1 MTAVMVDGETVLLVN
16 VDGSVRAYSNRC
28 PHQASSLDEGDLDGE
43 TLTCAKHLWEF
54 NAVTGCGINPDDA
67 TLTTRLPGR
76 RRRHDLRGHRPVTR
90 SRVVVIGGGAGS
102 AAAVA
107 ELRKLGFDGSLT
119 LVSAENTVPYER
131 PPLSKG
137 FLLGT
142 SGQVPVK
149 DAAWYEQASVELI
162 LGSRATRLDLAA
174 RTVTLSGGAVLGD
187 HQLLLATGVRPRVLP
202 GLDGDSVCYLRTGED
217 AAALR
222 DRITAAGHVAVL
234 GGGFIGCEVA
244 AAAIR
249 LGKRATIL
257 EALPNLL
264 HRALGPELADAWWP
278 ASTGTK
284 ASTSAPG
291 SRCSG
296 SGRAAA
302 ACGSAPW
309 SATSTPTSSSSAWA
323 PCPTPSSPSRPPCRP
338 AHGIEVDEC
347 FATAA
352 PDVYAIGDV
361 AAQHLPEHG
370 RRVRVEHHDTA
381 IRHGRV
387 AARNML
393 GQREPFGDV
402 HWFWSD
408 QFDHTISSAGLISE
422 SDGPGELVIRG
433 SLEQRS
439 FSAFSLDGDRVRAV
453 IALNRPRDV
462 LDARRLIA
470 RDHSATAGQLRDE
483 SLPLKRLAAPA
494 VTAT

>member
-1 MTAVMVDGETVLLVN
+1 
-16 VDGSVRAYSNRC
+16 
-28 PHQASSLDEGDLDGE
+28 
-43 TLTCAKHLWEF
+43 
-54 NAVTGCGINPDDA
+54 
-67 TLTTRLPGR
+67 
-76 RRRHDLRGHRPVTR
+76 
-90 SRVVVIGGGAGS
+90 VVIGGGAGS

-107 ELRKLGFDGSLT
+107 ELRKQGFDGSLT

-174 RTVTLSGGAVLGD
+174 RTVTLSGGAALGYD
-187 HQLLLATGVRPRVLP
+187 QLLLATGVRPRVLP
-202 GLDGDSVCYLRTGED
+202 GLDGDGVCYLRTGED

-222 DRITAAGHVAVL
+222 DRMTAAGHVAVL

-244 AAAIR
+244 AAAVR
-249 LGKRATIL
+249 LGKRATIM
-257 EALPNLL
+257 EALPTLL
-264 HRALGPELADAWWP
+264 HRALGPELGDIVAGIHRDEGVDVRTGQQVLGVRPRPGGGVRISTAVGDLDADVLVVGVGTVPNSELAGQAGLP
-278 ASTGTK
+278 AG
-284 ASTSAPG
+284 
-291 SRCSG
+291 
-296 SGRAAA
+296 
-302 ACGSAPW
+302 
-309 SATSTPTSSSSAWA
+309 
-323 PCPTPSSPSRPPCRP
+323 
-338 AHGIEVDEC
+338 HGIEVDEC

-352 PDVYAIGDV
+352 PGIYAIGDV
-361 AAQHLPEHG
+361 AAQHLPGHG
-370 RRVRVEHHDTA
+370 HRVRVEHHDTA
-381 IRHGRV
+381 LRHGRV

-393 GQREPFGDV
+393 GHREPFGDV

-408 QFDHTISSAGLISE
+408 QFDHTISSAGLIPE
-422 SDGPGELVIRG
+422 SDGTGELVIRG

-453 IALNRPRDV
+453 ISLNRPRDV

>member
-1 MTAVMVDGETVLLVN
+1 M
-16 VDGSVRAYSNRC
+16 
-28 PHQASSLDEGDLDGE
+28 
-43 TLTCAKHLWEF
+43 
-54 NAVTGCGINPDDA
+54 
-67 TLTTRLPGR
+67 
-76 RRRHDLRGHRPVTR
+76 
-90 SRVVVIGGGAGS
+90 VIGGGAGS

-107 ELRKLGFDGSLT
+107 ELRKQGFDGSLT

-174 RTVTLSGGAVLGD
+174 RTVTLSGGAVIGYD
-187 HQLLLATGVRPRVLP
+187 QLLLATGVRPRVLP
-202 GLDGDSVCYLRTGED
+202 GLDGDGVCYLRTGED

-222 DRITAAGHVAVL
+222 DRMTAAGHVAVL

-244 AAAIR
+244 AAAVR

-257 EALPNLL
+257 EALPTLL
-264 HRALGPELADAWWP
+264 HRALGPELGDIVAGIHRDEGVDVRTGQQVLGVRPRPGGGVRISTAAGDVGADVLVVGVGTVPNTELAEQAGLP
-278 ASTGTK
+278 AG
-284 ASTSAPG
+284 
-291 SRCSG
+291 
-296 SGRAAA
+296 
-302 ACGSAPW
+302 
-309 SATSTPTSSSSAWA
+309 
-323 PCPTPSSPSRPPCRP
+323 
-338 AHGIEVDEC
+338 HGIEVDEC

-352 PDVYAIGDV
+352 PGIYAIGDV
-361 AAQHLPEHG
+361 AAQHLPGHG

-381 IRHGRV
+381 LRHGRV

-393 GQREPFGDV
+393 GQREPFSDV

-408 QFDHTISSAGLISE
+408 QFDHTISSAGLIPG
-422 SDGPGELVIRG
+422 SDGTGELVIRG

-453 IALNRPRDV
+453 ISLNRPRDV

>member
-1 MTAVMVDGETVLLVN
+1 
-16 VDGSVRAYSNRC
+16 
-28 PHQASSLDEGDLDGE
+28 
-43 TLTCAKHLWEF
+43 
-54 NAVTGCGINPDDA
+54 
-67 TLTTRLPGR
+67 
-76 RRRHDLRGHRPVTR
+76 
-90 SRVVVIGGGAGS
+90 VVIGGGAGS

-107 ELRKLGFDGSLT
+107 ELRKQGFDGSLT

-174 RTVTLSGGAVLGD
+174 RTVTLSGGAVLGYD
-187 HQLLLATGVRPRVLP
+187 QLLLATGVRPRVLP
-202 GLDGDSVCYLRTGED
+202 GLDGDGVCYLRTGED
-217 AAALR
+217 AATLR
-222 DRITAAGHVAVL
+222 DRMTAAGHVAVL

-257 EALPNLL
+257 EALPTLL
-264 HRALGPELADAWWP
+264 HRALGPELGDVVAGIHRDEGVDVRTGQQVLGIRPRRGGVRISTAAGDVDADVLVVGVGTVPNTELAEQAGLP
-278 ASTGTK
+278 AG
-284 ASTSAPG
+284 
-291 SRCSG
+291 
-296 SGRAAA
+296 
-302 ACGSAPW
+302 
-309 SATSTPTSSSSAWA
+309 
-323 PCPTPSSPSRPPCRP
+323 
-338 AHGIEVDEC
+338 HGIEVDEC

-352 PDVYAIGDV
+352 PGIYAIGDV
-361 AAQHLPEHG
+361 AAQHLPGHG

-381 IRHGRV
+381 VRHGRV
-387 AARNML
+387 AARNMA
-393 GQREPFGDV
+393 GQREPFADV

-408 QFDHTISSAGLISE
+408 QYDHTISSAGLIPG

-433 SLEQRS
+433 SLEQRN

-453 IALNRPRDV
+453 ISLNRPRDV

-470 RDHSATAGQLRDE
+470 RDHSATAAQLCDE

>member
-1 MTAVMVDGETVLLVN
+1 
-16 VDGSVRAYSNRC
+16 
-28 PHQASSLDEGDLDGE
+28 
-43 TLTCAKHLWEF
+43 
-54 NAVTGCGINPDDA
+54 
-67 TLTTRLPGR
+67 
-76 RRRHDLRGHRPVTR
+76 
-90 SRVVVIGGGAGS
+90 VVIGGGAGS

-107 ELRKLGFDGSLT
+107 ELRKQGFDGSLT

-174 RTVTLSGGAVLGD
+174 RTVTLSGGAVLGYD
-187 HQLLLATGVRPRVLP
+187 QLLLATGVRPRVLP
-202 GLDGDSVCYLRTGED
+202 GLDGDGVCYLRTGED

-222 DRITAAGHVAVL
+222 DRMTAAGHVAVL

-257 EALPNLL
+257 EALPTLL
-264 HRALGPELADAWWP
+264 HRALSPELGDVVAGIHRDEGVDVRTGQQVLGTRPRPGGGVRISTAAGDVDAAVLVVGVGTVPNTELAGQAGLP
-278 ASTGTK
+278 AG
-284 ASTSAPG
+284 
-291 SRCSG
+291 
-296 SGRAAA
+296 
-302 ACGSAPW
+302 
-309 SATSTPTSSSSAWA
+309 
-323 PCPTPSSPSRPPCRP
+323 
-338 AHGIEVDEC
+338 HGIEVDEC

-352 PDVYAIGDV
+352 PGIYAIGDV
-361 AAQHLPEHG
+361 AAQYLPRHG

-393 GQREPFGDV
+393 GQREPFADV

-408 QFDHTISSAGLISE
+408 QFDHTISSAGLIPE

-453 IALNRPRDV
+453 ISLNRPRDV

-470 RDHSATAGQLRDE
+470 RDHSATAAQLRDE

>member
-1 MTAVMVDGETVLLVN
+1 M
-16 VDGSVRAYSNRC
+16 
-28 PHQASSLDEGDLDGE
+28 
-43 TLTCAKHLWEF
+43 K
-54 NAVTGCGINPDDA
+54 
-67 TLTTRLPGR
+67 
-76 RRRHDLRGHRPVTR
+76 R
-90 SRVVVIGGGAGS
+90 SRIVVIGGGAGS

-107 ELRKLGFDGSLT
+107 ELRKQGFDGSLT

-174 RTVTLSGGAVLGD
+174 RTVTLSGGAVLGYD
-187 HQLLLATGVRPRVLP
+187 QLLLATGVRPRVLP
-202 GLDGDSVCYLRTGED
+202 GLDGDGVCYLRTSED

-222 DRITAAGHVAVL
+222 DRMTAAGHVAVL

-257 EALPNLL
+257 EALPTLL
-264 HRALGPELADAWWP
+264 HRALGPELGDVVAGIHRDEGVDVRTGQQVLGIRPRRGGVRISTAAGDVDADVLVVGV
-278 ASTGTK
+278 GTVPNIEL
-284 ASTSAPG
+284 AEQAGLPVG
-291 SRCSG
+291 Q
-296 SGRAAA
+296 
-302 ACGSAPW
+302 
-309 SATSTPTSSSSAWA
+309 
-323 PCPTPSSPSRPPCRP
+323 
-338 AHGIEVDEC
+338 GIEVDEC

-352 PDVYAIGDV
+352 PGIYAIGDV
-361 AAQHLPEHG
+361 AAQHLPGHG

-387 AARNML
+387 AARNMA
-393 GQREPFGDV
+393 GQREPFADV

-408 QFDHTISSAGLISE
+408 QYDHTISSAGLIPG

-453 IALNRPRDV
+453 ISLNRPRDV

-470 RDHSATAGQLRDE
+470 RDHSATAAQLCDE

>member
-1 MTAVMVDGETVLLVN
+1 V
-16 VDGSVRAYSNRC
+16 
-28 PHQASSLDEGDLDGE
+28 
-43 TLTCAKHLWEF
+43 K
-54 NAVTGCGINPDDA
+54 
-67 TLTTRLPGR
+67 
-76 RRRHDLRGHRPVTR
+76 R
-90 SRVVVIGGGAGS
+90 SRIVVIGGGAGS

-107 ELRKLGFDGSLT
+107 ELRKQGFDGSLT

-174 RTVTLSGGAVLGD
+174 RTVTLSGGAVLGYD
-187 HQLLLATGVRPRVLP
+187 QLLLATGVRPRVLP
-202 GLDGDSVCYLRTGED
+202 GLDGDGVCYLRTGED

-222 DRITAAGHVAVL
+222 DRMTAAGHVAVL

-257 EALPNLL
+257 EALPTLL
-264 HRALGPELADAWWP
+264 HRALGPELGDVVAGIHRDEGVDVRTGQQVLGIRPRRGGVRISTAAGDVDADVLVVGVGTVPNTELAEQAGLP
-278 ASTGTK
+278 AG
-284 ASTSAPG
+284 
-291 SRCSG
+291 
-296 SGRAAA
+296 
-302 ACGSAPW
+302 
-309 SATSTPTSSSSAWA
+309 
-323 PCPTPSSPSRPPCRP
+323 
-338 AHGIEVDEC
+338 HGIEVDEC

-352 PDVYAIGDV
+352 PGIYAIGDV
-361 AAQHLPEHG
+361 AAQHLPGHG

-387 AARNML
+387 AARNMA
-393 GQREPFGDV
+393 GQREPFADV

-408 QFDHTISSAGLISE
+408 QYDHTISSAGLIPG

-453 IALNRPRDV
+453 ISLNRPRDV

-470 RDHSATAGQLRDE
+470 RDHSATAAQLCDE

>member
-1 MTAVMVDGETVLLVN
+1 M
-16 VDGSVRAYSNRC
+16 
-28 PHQASSLDEGDLDGE
+28 
-43 TLTCAKHLWEF
+43 
-54 NAVTGCGINPDDA
+54 
-67 TLTTRLPGR
+67 
-76 RRRHDLRGHRPVTR
+76 
-90 SRVVVIGGGAGS
+90 VIGGGAGS

-107 ELRKLGFDGSLT
+107 ELRKQGFDGSLT

-174 RTVTLSGGAVLGD
+174 RTVTLSGGAVLGYD
-187 HQLLLATGVRPRVLP
+187 QLLLATGVRPRVLP
-202 GLDGDSVCYLRTGED
+202 GLDGDGVCYLRTGED

-222 DRITAAGHVAVL
+222 DRMTAAGHVAVL

-257 EALPNLL
+257 EALPSLL
-264 HRALGPELADAWWP
+264 HRALGPELGDVVAGIHRDEGVDVRTGQQVLGIRPRRGGVRISTAAGDVDADVLVVGVGTVPSTELAEQAGLP
-278 ASTGTK
+278 AG
-284 ASTSAPG
+284 
-291 SRCSG
+291 
-296 SGRAAA
+296 
-302 ACGSAPW
+302 
-309 SATSTPTSSSSAWA
+309 
-323 PCPTPSSPSRPPCRP
+323 
-338 AHGIEVDEC
+338 HGIEVDEC

-352 PDVYAIGDV
+352 PGIYAIGDV
-361 AAQHLPEHG
+361 AAQHLPGHG

-408 QFDHTISSAGLISE
+408 QFDHTISSAGLIPG

-453 IALNRPRDV
+453 ISLNRPRDV

-470 RDHSATAGQLRDE
+470 RDHSATAAQLCDE

>member
-1 MTAVMVDGETVLLVN
+1 M
-16 VDGSVRAYSNRC
+16 
-28 PHQASSLDEGDLDGE
+28 
-43 TLTCAKHLWEF
+43 
-54 NAVTGCGINPDDA
+54 
-67 TLTTRLPGR
+67 
-76 RRRHDLRGHRPVTR
+76 
-90 SRVVVIGGGAGS
+90 VIGGGAGS

-107 ELRKLGFDGSLT
+107 ELRKQGFDGSLT

-174 RTVTLSGGAVLGD
+174 RTVTLSGGAVLGYD
-187 HQLLLATGVRPRVLP
+187 QLLLATGVRPRVLP
-202 GLDGDSVCYLRTGED
+202 GLDGDGVCYLRTGED
-217 AAALR
+217 AATLR
-222 DRITAAGHVAVL
+222 DRMTAAGHVAVL

-257 EALPNLL
+257 EALPTLL
-264 HRALGPELADAWWP
+264 HRALGPELGDVVAGIHRDEGVDVRTGQQVLGIRPRRGGVRISTAAGDVDADVLVVGVGTVPNTELAEQAGLP
-278 ASTGTK
+278 AG
-284 ASTSAPG
+284 
-291 SRCSG
+291 
-296 SGRAAA
+296 
-302 ACGSAPW
+302 
-309 SATSTPTSSSSAWA
+309 
-323 PCPTPSSPSRPPCRP
+323 
-338 AHGIEVDEC
+338 HGIEVDEC

-352 PDVYAIGDV
+352 PGIYAIGDV
-361 AAQHLPEHG
+361 AAQHLPGHG

-387 AARNML
+387 AARNMA
-393 GQREPFGDV
+393 GQREPFADV

-408 QFDHTISSAGLISE
+408 QYDHTISSAGLIPG

-433 SLEQRS
+433 SLEQRN

-453 IALNRPRDV
+453 ISLNRPRDV
-462 LDARRLIA
+462 LDTRRLIA
-470 RDHSATAGQLRDE
+470 RDHSATAAQLRDE

>member
-1 MTAVMVDGETVLLVN
+1 V
-16 VDGSVRAYSNRC
+16 
-28 PHQASSLDEGDLDGE
+28 
-43 TLTCAKHLWEF
+43 K
-54 NAVTGCGINPDDA
+54 
-67 TLTTRLPGR
+67 
-76 RRRHDLRGHRPVTR
+76 R
-90 SRVVVIGGGAGS
+90 SRIVVIGGGAGS

-107 ELRKLGFDGSLT
+107 ELRKQGFDGSLT

-149 DAAWYEQASVELI
+149 DAVWYEQASVELI

-174 RTVTLSGGAVLGD
+174 RTVTLSGGAVLGYD
-187 HQLLLATGVRPRVLP
+187 QLLLATGVRPRVLP
-202 GLDGDSVCYLRTGED
+202 GLDGDGVCYLRTGED
-217 AAALR
+217 AATLR
-222 DRITAAGHVAVL
+222 DRMTAAGHVAVL

-257 EALPNLL
+257 EALPTLL
-264 HRALGPELADAWWP
+264 HRALGPELGDVVAGIHRDEGVDVRTGQQVLGIRPRRGGLRISTAAGDVDADVLVVGVGTVPNTELAEQAGLP
-278 ASTGTK
+278 AG
-284 ASTSAPG
+284 
-291 SRCSG
+291 
-296 SGRAAA
+296 
-302 ACGSAPW
+302 
-309 SATSTPTSSSSAWA
+309 
-323 PCPTPSSPSRPPCRP
+323 
-338 AHGIEVDEC
+338 HGIEVDEC

-352 PDVYAIGDV
+352 PGIYAVGDV
-361 AAQHLPEHG
+361 AAQHLPGHG

-387 AARNML
+387 AARNMA
-393 GQREPFGDV
+393 GQREPFADV

-408 QFDHTISSAGLISE
+408 QYDHTISSAGLIPG

-453 IALNRPRDV
+453 ISLNRPRDV

-470 RDHSATAGQLRDE
+470 RDHSATAAQLRDE

>member
-1 MTAVMVDGETVLLVN
+1 M
-16 VDGSVRAYSNRC
+16 
-28 PHQASSLDEGDLDGE
+28 
-43 TLTCAKHLWEF
+43 
-54 NAVTGCGINPDDA
+54 
-67 TLTTRLPGR
+67 
-76 RRRHDLRGHRPVTR
+76 
-90 SRVVVIGGGAGS
+90 VIGGGAGS

-107 ELRKLGFDGSLT
+107 ELRKQGFDGSLA
-119 LVSAENTVPYER
+119 LVSAENTAPYER

-149 DAAWYEQASVELI
+149 DPAWYEQASVELI
-162 LGSRATRLDLAA
+162 LGSRATGLDLAA
-174 RTVTLSGGAVLGD
+174 RTVTLSGGAVLGYD
-187 HQLLLATGVRPRVLP
+187 QLLLATGVRPRVLP
-202 GLDGDSVCYLRTGED
+202 GLDSDGVCYLRTGED

-222 DRITAAGHVAVL
+222 DKMTAAGHVAVL

-257 EALPNLL
+257 EALPTLL
-264 HRALGPELADAWWP
+264 HRALGPEFGDVVAGVHRDEGVDVRTGQQVLGVRPRRGGVRISTAAGDVDADVLVVGVGTVPNTELAEQTGLP
-278 ASTGTK
+278 AG
-284 ASTSAPG
+284 
-291 SRCSG
+291 
-296 SGRAAA
+296 
-302 ACGSAPW
+302 
-309 SATSTPTSSSSAWA
+309 
-323 PCPTPSSPSRPPCRP
+323 
-338 AHGIEVDEC
+338 HGIEVDEC

-352 PDVYAIGDV
+352 PGIYSIGDV
-361 AAQHLPEHG
+361 AAQYLPGHG

-381 IRHGRV
+381 LRHGRV

-408 QFDHTISSAGLISE
+408 QFDHTISSAGLIPG

-453 IALNRPRDV
+453 ISLNRPRDV

-494 VTAT
+494 VTRT

>member
-1 MTAVMVDGETVLLVN
+1 
-16 VDGSVRAYSNRC
+16 VR
-28 PHQASSLDEGDLDGE
+28 
-43 TLTCAKHLWEF
+43 
-54 NAVTGCGINPDDA
+54 
-67 TLTTRLPGR
+67 
-76 RRRHDLRGHRPVTR
+76 R
-90 SRVVVIGGGAGS
+90 SRIAVIGGGAGS

-107 ELRKLGFDGSLT
+107 ELRKQGFDGSLT

-174 RTVTLSGGAVLGD
+174 RTVTLSGGAVLGYD
-187 HQLLLATGVRPRVLP
+187 QLLLATGVRPRVLP
-202 GLDGDSVCYLRTGED
+202 GLDGDGVCYLRTGED

-222 DRITAAGHVAVL
+222 DRMTAAGHVAVL

-257 EALPNLL
+257 EALPTLL
-264 HRALGPELADAWWP
+264 HRALGPELGDVVAGIHRDEGVDVRTGQQVLGIRPRRGGVRISTAAGDVDADVLVVGVGTVPNTELAEQAGLP
-278 ASTGTK
+278 AG
-284 ASTSAPG
+284 
-291 SRCSG
+291 
-296 SGRAAA
+296 
-302 ACGSAPW
+302 
-309 SATSTPTSSSSAWA
+309 
-323 PCPTPSSPSRPPCRP
+323 
-338 AHGIEVDEC
+338 HGIEVDEC

-352 PDVYAIGDV
+352 PGIYAIGDV
-361 AAQHLPEHG
+361 AAQHLPGHG

-381 IRHGRV
+381 VRHGRV
-387 AARNML
+387 AARNMA
-393 GQREPFGDV
+393 GQREPFADV

-408 QFDHTISSAGLISE
+408 QYDHTISSAGLIPG

-433 SLEQRS
+433 SLEQRN

-453 IALNRPRDV
+453 ISLNRPRDV

-470 RDHSATAGQLRDE
+470 RDHSATAAQLCDE

>member
-1 MTAVMVDGETVLLVN
+1 
-16 VDGSVRAYSNRC
+16 
-28 PHQASSLDEGDLDGE
+28 
-43 TLTCAKHLWEF
+43 
-54 NAVTGCGINPDDA
+54 
-67 TLTTRLPGR
+67 
-76 RRRHDLRGHRPVTR
+76 
-90 SRVVVIGGGAGS
+90 VVIGGGAGS

-107 ELRKLGFDGSLT
+107 ELRKQGYDGSLT

-174 RTVTLSGGAVLGD
+174 RTVTLSGGAVLGYD
-187 HQLLLATGVRPRVLP
+187 QLLLATGVRPRVLP
-202 GLDGDSVCYLRTGED
+202 GLDGDGVCYLRTSED

-222 DRITAAGHVAVL
+222 DRMTAAGHVAVL

-257 EALPNLL
+257 EALPTLL
-264 HRALGPELADAWWP
+264 HRALGPELGDVVAGIHRDEGVDVRTGQQVLGIRPRRGGLRISTAAGDVDADVLVVGVGTVPNTELAEQAGLP
-278 ASTGTK
+278 AG
-284 ASTSAPG
+284 
-291 SRCSG
+291 
-296 SGRAAA
+296 
-302 ACGSAPW
+302 
-309 SATSTPTSSSSAWA
+309 
-323 PCPTPSSPSRPPCRP
+323 
-338 AHGIEVDEC
+338 HGIEVDEC

-352 PDVYAIGDV
+352 PGIYAIGDV
-361 AAQHLPEHG
+361 AAQHLPGHG

-387 AARNML
+387 AARNMA
-393 GQREPFGDV
+393 GQREPFADV

-408 QFDHTISSAGLISE
+408 QYDHTISSAGLIPG

-453 IALNRPRDV
+453 ISLNRPRDV

-470 RDHSATAGQLRDE
+470 RDHSATAAQLCDE

>member
-1 MTAVMVDGETVLLVN
+1 M
-16 VDGSVRAYSNRC
+16 
-28 PHQASSLDEGDLDGE
+28 
-43 TLTCAKHLWEF
+43 
-54 NAVTGCGINPDDA
+54 
-67 TLTTRLPGR
+67 
-76 RRRHDLRGHRPVTR
+76 
-90 SRVVVIGGGAGS
+90 VIGGGAGS

-107 ELRKLGFDGSLT
+107 ELRKQGFDGSLT

-174 RTVTLSGGAVLGD
+174 RTVTLSGGAVLGYD
-187 HQLLLATGVRPRVLP
+187 QLLLATGVRPRVLP
-202 GLDGDSVCYLRTGED
+202 GLDGDGVCYLRTSED

-222 DRITAAGHVAVL
+222 DRMTAAGHVAVL

-257 EALPNLL
+257 EALPTLL
-264 HRALGPELADAWWP
+264 HRALGPELGDVVAGIHRDEGVDVRTGQQVLGIRPRRGGLRISTAAGDVDADVLVVGVGTVPNTELAEQAGLP
-278 ASTGTK
+278 AG
-284 ASTSAPG
+284 
-291 SRCSG
+291 
-296 SGRAAA
+296 
-302 ACGSAPW
+302 
-309 SATSTPTSSSSAWA
+309 
-323 PCPTPSSPSRPPCRP
+323 
-338 AHGIEVDEC
+338 HGIEVDEC

-352 PDVYAIGDV
+352 PGIYAIGDV
-361 AAQHLPEHG
+361 AAQHLPGHG

-387 AARNML
+387 AARNMA
-393 GQREPFGDV
+393 GQREPFADV

-408 QFDHTISSAGLISE
+408 QYDHTISSAGLIPG

-453 IALNRPRDV
+453 ISLNRPRDV

-470 RDHSATAGQLRDE
+470 RDHSATAAQLCDE

>member
-1 MTAVMVDGETVLLVN
+1 M
-16 VDGSVRAYSNRC
+16 
-28 PHQASSLDEGDLDGE
+28 
-43 TLTCAKHLWEF
+43 
-54 NAVTGCGINPDDA
+54 
-67 TLTTRLPGR
+67 
-76 RRRHDLRGHRPVTR
+76 
-90 SRVVVIGGGAGS
+90 VIGGGASS

-107 ELRKLGFDGSLT
+107 ELRKQGFDGSLT
-119 LVSAENTVPYER
+119 LVSAENMVPYER

-174 RTVTLSGGAVLGD
+174 RTVTLSGGAVLGYD
-187 HQLLLATGVRPRVLP
+187 QLLLATGVRPRVLP
-202 GLDGDSVCYLRTGED
+202 GLDGDGVCYLRTGED

-222 DRITAAGHVAVL
+222 DRMTAARHIAVL

-257 EALPNLL
+257 EALPTLL
-264 HRALGPELADAWWP
+264 HRALGPELGDVVAGIHRDEGVDVRTGQQVLGIRPRRGGVRISTAAGDVDADVLVVGVGTVP
-278 ASTGTK
+278 STELAEQAGL
-284 ASTSAPG
+284 PVG
-291 SRCSG
+291 
-296 SGRAAA
+296 
-302 ACGSAPW
+302 
-309 SATSTPTSSSSAWA
+309 
-323 PCPTPSSPSRPPCRP
+323 
-338 AHGIEVDEC
+338 HGIEVDEC

-352 PDVYAIGDV
+352 PGIYAIGDV
-361 AAQHLPEHG
+361 AAQHLPGHG

-393 GQREPFGDV
+393 GQREPFADV

-408 QFDHTISSAGLISE
+408 QFDHTISSAGLIPG

-453 IALNRPRDV
+453 ISLNRPRDV
-462 LDARRLIA
+462 LDVRRLIA
-470 RDHSATAGQLRDE
+470 RDHSATAAQLRDE

>member
-1 MTAVMVDGETVLLVN
+1 V
-16 VDGSVRAYSNRC
+16 
-28 PHQASSLDEGDLDGE
+28 
-43 TLTCAKHLWEF
+43 K
-54 NAVTGCGINPDDA
+54 
-67 TLTTRLPGR
+67 
-76 RRRHDLRGHRPVTR
+76 R
-90 SRVVVIGGGAGS
+90 SRIVVIGGGAGS

-107 ELRKLGFDGSLT
+107 ELRKQGFDGSLT

-174 RTVTLSGGAVLGD
+174 RTVTLSGGAVLGYD
-187 HQLLLATGVRPRVLP
+187 QLLLATGVRPRVLP
-202 GLDGDSVCYLRTGED
+202 GLDGDGVCYLRTGED

-222 DRITAAGHVAVL
+222 DRMTAAGHVAVL

-257 EALPNLL
+257 EALPTLL
-264 HRALGPELADAWWP
+264 HRALGPELGDVVAGIHRDEGVDVRTGQQVLGIRPRRGGVRISTAAGDVDADVLVVGVGTVPNTELAEQAGLP
-278 ASTGTK
+278 AG
-284 ASTSAPG
+284 
-291 SRCSG
+291 
-296 SGRAAA
+296 
-302 ACGSAPW
+302 
-309 SATSTPTSSSSAWA
+309 
-323 PCPTPSSPSRPPCRP
+323 
-338 AHGIEVDEC
+338 HGIEVDEC

-352 PDVYAIGDV
+352 PGIYAIGDV
-361 AAQHLPEHG
+361 AAQHLPGHG

-387 AARNML
+387 AARNMA
-393 GQREPFGDV
+393 GQREPFADV

-408 QFDHTISSAGLISE
+408 QYDHTISSAGLIPG

-453 IALNRPRDV
+453 ISLNRPRDV

-470 RDHSATAGQLRDE
+470 RNHSATAAQLCDE

>member
-1 MTAVMVDGETVLLVN
+1 M
-16 VDGSVRAYSNRC
+16 
-28 PHQASSLDEGDLDGE
+28 
-43 TLTCAKHLWEF
+43 
-54 NAVTGCGINPDDA
+54 
-67 TLTTRLPGR
+67 
-76 RRRHDLRGHRPVTR
+76 
-90 SRVVVIGGGAGS
+90 VIGGGAGS

-107 ELRKLGFDGSLT
+107 ELRKQGFDGSLT

-174 RTVTLSGGAVLGD
+174 RTVTLSGGAVLGYD
-187 HQLLLATGVRPRVLP
+187 QLLLATGVRPRVLP
-202 GLDGDSVCYLRTGED
+202 GLDGDGVCYLRTGED

-222 DRITAAGHVAVL
+222 DRMTAAGHVAVL

-257 EALPNLL
+257 EALPTLL
-264 HRALGPELADAWWP
+264 HRALGPELGDVVAGIHRDEGVDVRTGQQVLGIRPRRGGLRISTAAGDVDADVLVVGVGTVPNTELAEQAGLP
-278 ASTGTK
+278 AG
-284 ASTSAPG
+284 
-291 SRCSG
+291 
-296 SGRAAA
+296 
-302 ACGSAPW
+302 
-309 SATSTPTSSSSAWA
+309 
-323 PCPTPSSPSRPPCRP
+323 
-338 AHGIEVDEC
+338 HGIEVDEC

-352 PDVYAIGDV
+352 PGIYAIGDV
-361 AAQHLPEHG
+361 AAQHLPGHG

-387 AARNML
+387 AARNMA
-393 GQREPFGDV
+393 GQREPFADV

-408 QFDHTISSAGLISE
+408 QYDHTISSAGLIPG

-453 IALNRPRDV
+453 ISLNRPRDV

-470 RDHSATAGQLRDE
+470 RNHSATAAQLCDE

>member
-1 MTAVMVDGETVLLVN
+1 M
-16 VDGSVRAYSNRC
+16 
-28 PHQASSLDEGDLDGE
+28 
-43 TLTCAKHLWEF
+43 
-54 NAVTGCGINPDDA
+54 
-67 TLTTRLPGR
+67 
-76 RRRHDLRGHRPVTR
+76 
-90 SRVVVIGGGAGS
+90 VIGGGAGS

-107 ELRKLGFDGSLT
+107 ELRKQGFDGSLT

-174 RTVTLSGGAVLGD
+174 RTVTLSGGAILGYD
-187 HQLLLATGVRPRVLP
+187 QLLLATGVRPRVLP
-202 GLDGDSVCYLRTGED
+202 GLDGDGVCYLRTGED

-222 DRITAAGHVAVL
+222 DRMTAAGHVAVL

-257 EALPNLL
+257 EALPTLL
-264 HRALGPELADAWWP
+264 HRALGPELGDVVAGIHRDEGVDVRTGQQVLGIRPRRGGVRISTAAGDVDADVLVVGVGTVPNTELAEQAGLP
-278 ASTGTK
+278 AG
-284 ASTSAPG
+284 
-291 SRCSG
+291 
-296 SGRAAA
+296 
-302 ACGSAPW
+302 
-309 SATSTPTSSSSAWA
+309 
-323 PCPTPSSPSRPPCRP
+323 
-338 AHGIEVDEC
+338 HGIEVDEC

-352 PDVYAIGDV
+352 PGIYAIGDV
-361 AAQHLPEHG
+361 AAQHLPGHG

-393 GQREPFGDV
+393 GQREPFADV

-408 QFDHTISSAGLISE
+408 QFDHTISSAGLIPG

-453 IALNRPRDV
+453 ISLNRPRDV

-470 RDHSATAGQLRDE
+470 RDHSATAAQLRDE

>member
-1 MTAVMVDGETVLLVN
+1 
-16 VDGSVRAYSNRC
+16 
-28 PHQASSLDEGDLDGE
+28 
-43 TLTCAKHLWEF
+43 
-54 NAVTGCGINPDDA
+54 
-67 TLTTRLPGR
+67 
-76 RRRHDLRGHRPVTR
+76 
-90 SRVVVIGGGAGS
+90 VVIGGGAGS

-107 ELRKLGFDGSLT
+107 ELRKQGFDGSLT

-142 SGQVPVK
+142 SGQVPVEE
-149 DAAWYEQASVELI
+149 AAWYEQASVELI

-174 RTVTLSGGAVLGD
+174 RTVTLSGGAVLGYD
-187 HQLLLATGVRPRVLP
+187 QLLLATGVRPRVLP
-202 GLDGDSVCYLRTGED
+202 GLDGDGVCYLRTGED
-217 AAALR
+217 AATLR
-222 DRITAAGHVAVL
+222 DRMTAAGHVAVL

-257 EALPNLL
+257 EALPTLL
-264 HRALGPELADAWWP
+264 HRALGPELGDVVAGIHRDEGVDVRTGQQVLGIRPRRGGVRISTAAGDVDADVLVVGVGTVPNTELAEQAGLP
-278 ASTGTK
+278 AG
-284 ASTSAPG
+284 
-291 SRCSG
+291 
-296 SGRAAA
+296 
-302 ACGSAPW
+302 
-309 SATSTPTSSSSAWA
+309 
-323 PCPTPSSPSRPPCRP
+323 
-338 AHGIEVDEC
+338 HGIEVDEC

-352 PDVYAIGDV
+352 PGIYAIGDV
-361 AAQHLPEHG
+361 AAQHLPGHG

-393 GQREPFGDV
+393 GQREPFADV

-408 QFDHTISSAGLISE
+408 QYDHTISSAGLIPG

-453 IALNRPRDV
+453 ISLNRPRDV

-470 RDHSATAGQLRDE
+470 RDHSATAAQLCDE

>member
-1 MTAVMVDGETVLLVN
+1 M
-16 VDGSVRAYSNRC
+16 
-28 PHQASSLDEGDLDGE
+28 
-43 TLTCAKHLWEF
+43 
-54 NAVTGCGINPDDA
+54 
-67 TLTTRLPGR
+67 
-76 RRRHDLRGHRPVTR
+76 
-90 SRVVVIGGGAGS
+90 VIGGGAGS

-107 ELRKLGFDGSLT
+107 ELRKQGFDGSLT

-137 FLLGT
+137 FLLGM

-174 RTVTLSGGAVLGD
+174 RTVTLSGGAVLGYD
-187 HQLLLATGVRPRVLP
+187 QLLLATGVRPRVLP
-202 GLDGDSVCYLRTGED
+202 GLDGDGVCYLRTGED
-217 AAALR
+217 AATLR
-222 DRITAAGHVAVL
+222 DRMTAAGHVAVL

-257 EALPNLL
+257 EALPTLL
-264 HRALGPELADAWWP
+264 HRALGPELGDVVAGIHRDEGVDVRTGQQVLGIRPRRGGLRISTAAGDVDADVLVVGVGTVPNTELAEQAGLP
-278 ASTGTK
+278 AG
-284 ASTSAPG
+284 
-291 SRCSG
+291 
-296 SGRAAA
+296 
-302 ACGSAPW
+302 
-309 SATSTPTSSSSAWA
+309 
-323 PCPTPSSPSRPPCRP
+323 
-338 AHGIEVDEC
+338 HGIEVDEC

-352 PDVYAIGDV
+352 PGIYAVGDV
-361 AAQHLPEHG
+361 AAQHLPGHG

-387 AARNML
+387 AARNMA
-393 GQREPFGDV
+393 GQREPFADV

-408 QFDHTISSAGLISE
+408 QYDHTISSAGLIPG

-453 IALNRPRDV
+453 ISLNRPRDV

-470 RDHSATAGQLRDE
+470 RNHSATAAQLCDE

>member
-1 MTAVMVDGETVLLVN
+1 
-16 VDGSVRAYSNRC
+16 
-28 PHQASSLDEGDLDGE
+28 
-43 TLTCAKHLWEF
+43 
-54 NAVTGCGINPDDA
+54 
-67 TLTTRLPGR
+67 
-76 RRRHDLRGHRPVTR
+76 
-90 SRVVVIGGGAGS
+90 VVIGGGAGS

-107 ELRKLGFDGSLT
+107 ELRKQGFDGSLT

-174 RTVTLSGGAVLGD
+174 RTVTLSGGAVLGYD
-187 HQLLLATGVRPRVLP
+187 QLLLATGVRPRVLP
-202 GLDGDSVCYLRTGED
+202 GLDGDGVCYLRTGED

-222 DRITAAGHVAVL
+222 DRMTAAGHVAVL

-257 EALPNLL
+257 EALPTLL
-264 HRALGPELADAWWP
+264 HRALGPELGDVVAGIHRDEGVDVRTGQQVLGIRPRRGGVRISTAAGDVDADVLVVGVGTVPNTELAEQAGLP
-278 ASTGTK
+278 AG
-284 ASTSAPG
+284 
-291 SRCSG
+291 
-296 SGRAAA
+296 
-302 ACGSAPW
+302 
-309 SATSTPTSSSSAWA
+309 
-323 PCPTPSSPSRPPCRP
+323 
-338 AHGIEVDEC
+338 HGIEVDEC

-352 PDVYAIGDV
+352 PGIYAIGDV
-361 AAQHLPEHG
+361 AAQHLPGHG

-381 IRHGRV
+381 VRHGRV
-387 AARNML
+387 AARNMA
-393 GQREPFGDV
+393 GQREPFADV

-408 QFDHTISSAGLISE
+408 QYDHTISSAGLIPG

-453 IALNRPRDV
+453 ISLNRPRDV

-470 RDHSATAGQLRDE
+470 RDHSATAAQLCDE

>member
-1 MTAVMVDGETVLLVN
+1 M
-16 VDGSVRAYSNRC
+16 
-28 PHQASSLDEGDLDGE
+28 
-43 TLTCAKHLWEF
+43 
-54 NAVTGCGINPDDA
+54 
-67 TLTTRLPGR
+67 
-76 RRRHDLRGHRPVTR
+76 
-90 SRVVVIGGGAGS
+90 VIGGGAGS

-107 ELRKLGFDGSLT
+107 ELRKQGFDGSLT

-174 RTVTLSGGAVLGD
+174 RTVTLSGGAVLGYD
-187 HQLLLATGVRPRVLP
+187 QLLLATGVRPRVLP
-202 GLDGDSVCYLRTGED
+202 GLDGDGVCYLRTGED

-222 DRITAAGHVAVL
+222 DRMTAAGHVAVL

-257 EALPNLL
+257 EALPTLL
-264 HRALGPELADAWWP
+264 HRALGPELGDVVAGIHRDEGVDVRTGQQVLGIRPRRGGVRISTAAGDVDADVLVVGVGTVPSTELAEQAGLP
-278 ASTGTK
+278 AG
-284 ASTSAPG
+284 
-291 SRCSG
+291 
-296 SGRAAA
+296 
-302 ACGSAPW
+302 
-309 SATSTPTSSSSAWA
+309 
-323 PCPTPSSPSRPPCRP
+323 
-338 AHGIEVDEC
+338 HGIEVDEC

-352 PDVYAIGDV
+352 PGIYAIGDV
-361 AAQHLPEHG
+361 AAQHLPGHG

-393 GQREPFGDV
+393 GQREPFADV

-408 QFDHTISSAGLISE
+408 QFDHTISSAGLIPG

-453 IALNRPRDV
+453 ISLNRPRDV

-470 RDHSATAGQLRDE
+470 RDHSATAAQLRDE

>member
-1 MTAVMVDGETVLLVN
+1 
-16 VDGSVRAYSNRC
+16 
-28 PHQASSLDEGDLDGE
+28 
-43 TLTCAKHLWEF
+43 
-54 NAVTGCGINPDDA
+54 
-67 TLTTRLPGR
+67 
-76 RRRHDLRGHRPVTR
+76 
-90 SRVVVIGGGAGS
+90 VVIGGGAGS

-107 ELRKLGFDGSLT
+107 ELRKQGFDGSLT

-174 RTVTLSGGAVLGD
+174 RTVTLSGGAVLGYD
-187 HQLLLATGVRPRVLP
+187 QLLLATGVRPRVLP
-202 GLDGDSVCYLRTGED
+202 GLDGDGVCYLRTGED
-217 AAALR
+217 AATLR
-222 DRITAAGHVAVL
+222 DRMTAAGHVAVL

-257 EALPNLL
+257 EALPTLL
-264 HRALGPELADAWWP
+264 HRALGPELGDVVAGIHRDEGVDVRTGQQVLGIRPRRGGLRISTAAGDVDADVLVVGVGTVPNTELAEQAGLP
-278 ASTGTK
+278 AG
-284 ASTSAPG
+284 
-291 SRCSG
+291 
-296 SGRAAA
+296 
-302 ACGSAPW
+302 
-309 SATSTPTSSSSAWA
+309 
-323 PCPTPSSPSRPPCRP
+323 
-338 AHGIEVDEC
+338 HGIEVDEC

-352 PDVYAIGDV
+352 PGIYAIGDV
-361 AAQHLPEHG
+361 AAQHLPGHG

-387 AARNML
+387 AARNMA
-393 GQREPFGDV
+393 GQREPFADV

-408 QFDHTISSAGLISE
+408 QYDHTISSAGLIPG

-433 SLEQRS
+433 SLEQRN

-453 IALNRPRDV
+453 ISLNRPRDV
-462 LDARRLIA
+462 LDARRLTA
-470 RDHSATAGQLRDE
+470 RDHSATAAQLCDE

-494 VTAT
+494 TTAT

>member
-1 MTAVMVDGETVLLVN
+1 M
-16 VDGSVRAYSNRC
+16 
-28 PHQASSLDEGDLDGE
+28 
-43 TLTCAKHLWEF
+43 
-54 NAVTGCGINPDDA
+54 
-67 TLTTRLPGR
+67 
-76 RRRHDLRGHRPVTR
+76 
-90 SRVVVIGGGAGS
+90 VIGGGAGS

-107 ELRKLGFDGSLT
+107 ELRKQGFDGSLT

-174 RTVTLSGGAVLGD
+174 RTVTLSGGAVLGYD
-187 HQLLLATGVRPRVLP
+187 QLLLATGVRPRVLP
-202 GLDGDSVCYLRTGED
+202 GLDGDGVCYLRTGED

-222 DRITAAGHVAVL
+222 DRMTAAGHVAVL

-257 EALPNLL
+257 EALPTLL
-264 HRALGPELADAWWP
+264 HRALGPELGDVVAGIHRDEGVDVRTGQQVLGIRPRRGGVRISTAAGDVDADVLVVGV
-278 ASTGTK
+278 GTVPNTEL
-284 ASTSAPG
+284 AEQAG
-291 SRCSG
+291 LQAG
-296 SGRAAA
+296 
-302 ACGSAPW
+302 
-309 SATSTPTSSSSAWA
+309 
-323 PCPTPSSPSRPPCRP
+323 
-338 AHGIEVDEC
+338 HGIEVDEC

-352 PDVYAIGDV
+352 PGVYAIGDV
-361 AAQHLPEHG
+361 AAQHLPGHG

-408 QFDHTISSAGLISE
+408 QFDHTISSAGLIPG

-453 IALNRPRDV
+453 ISLNRPRDV

-470 RDHSATAGQLRDE
+470 RDHSATAAQLRDE

>member
-1 MTAVMVDGETVLLVN
+1 
-16 VDGSVRAYSNRC
+16 
-28 PHQASSLDEGDLDGE
+28 
-43 TLTCAKHLWEF
+43 
-54 NAVTGCGINPDDA
+54 
-67 TLTTRLPGR
+67 
-76 RRRHDLRGHRPVTR
+76 
-90 SRVVVIGGGAGS
+90 VVIGGGAGS

-107 ELRKLGFDGSLT
+107 ELRKQGYDGSLT

-174 RTVTLSGGAVLGD
+174 RTVTLSGGAVLGYD
-187 HQLLLATGVRPRVLP
+187 QLLLATGVRPRVLP
-202 GLDGDSVCYLRTGED
+202 GLDGDGVCYLRTGED

-222 DRITAAGHVAVL
+222 DRMTAAGHVAVL

-257 EALPNLL
+257 EALPTLL
-264 HRALGPELADAWWP
+264 HRALGPELGDVVAGIHRDEGVDVRTGQQVLGIRPRRGGLRISTAAGDVDADVLVVGVGTVPNTELAEQAGLP
-278 ASTGTK
+278 AG
-284 ASTSAPG
+284 
-291 SRCSG
+291 
-296 SGRAAA
+296 
-302 ACGSAPW
+302 
-309 SATSTPTSSSSAWA
+309 
-323 PCPTPSSPSRPPCRP
+323 
-338 AHGIEVDEC
+338 HGIEVDEC

-352 PDVYAIGDV
+352 PGIYAIGDV
-361 AAQHLPEHG
+361 AAQHLPGHG

-381 IRHGRV
+381 VRHGRV
-387 AARNML
+387 AARNMA
-393 GQREPFGDV
+393 GQREPFADV

-408 QFDHTISSAGLISE
+408 QYDHTISSAGLIPG

-433 SLEQRS
+433 SLEQRN

-453 IALNRPRDV
+453 ISLNRPRDV

-470 RDHSATAGQLRDE
+470 RNHSATAAQLCDE

>member
-1 MTAVMVDGETVLLVN
+1 M
-16 VDGSVRAYSNRC
+16 
-28 PHQASSLDEGDLDGE
+28 
-43 TLTCAKHLWEF
+43 
-54 NAVTGCGINPDDA
+54 
-67 TLTTRLPGR
+67 
-76 RRRHDLRGHRPVTR
+76 
-90 SRVVVIGGGAGS
+90 VIGGGAGS

-107 ELRKLGFDGSLT
+107 ELRKQGYDGSLT

-162 LGSRATRLDLAA
+162 LGSRATGLDLAA
-174 RTVTLSGGAVLGD
+174 RTVTLSGGAVLGYD
-187 HQLLLATGVRPRVLP
+187 QLLLATGVRPRVLP
-202 GLDGDSVCYLRTGED
+202 GLDGDGVCYLRTGED

-222 DRITAAGHVAVL
+222 DRMTAAGHVAVL

-257 EALPNLL
+257 EALPTLL
-264 HRALGPELADAWWP
+264 HRALGPELGDVVAGIHRDEGVDVRTGQQVLGIRPRRGGLRISTAAGDVDADVLVVGVGTVPNTELAEQAGLP
-278 ASTGTK
+278 AG
-284 ASTSAPG
+284 
-291 SRCSG
+291 
-296 SGRAAA
+296 
-302 ACGSAPW
+302 
-309 SATSTPTSSSSAWA
+309 
-323 PCPTPSSPSRPPCRP
+323 
-338 AHGIEVDEC
+338 HGIEVDEC

-352 PDVYAIGDV
+352 PGIYAIGDV
-361 AAQHLPEHG
+361 AAQHLPGHG

-393 GQREPFGDV
+393 GQREPFADV

-408 QFDHTISSAGLISE
+408 QYDHTISSAGLIPG

-453 IALNRPRDV
+453 ISLNRPRDV

-470 RDHSATAGQLRDE
+470 RDHSATAAQLCDE
-483 SLPLKRLAAPA
+483 SLPLKRLAAAA